1 MTAIALLNSEKEP
14 YVVADTLLSA
24 DGADPHIEKTV
35 WLPALGDTNSE
46 WGDDEDKWH
55 IARLARKTFSVPI
68 SSGLL
73 AFSGQCK
80 EMFEFW
86 SEISEKFHHLQ
97 NYNKTSSITKEL
109 IEQILINS
117 RTSSYFSL
125 LGIVKNNAGSFEPFK
140 HNKYEEIITTNY
152 GKCYVSGSGAGLL
165 KQLILSRD
173 LFITKNSKWLN
184 DLPISAT
191 EELAEYISSEML
203 YQESDIHNGFA
214 TESAIA
220 HYCGGFYEW
229 YSVQLEGTKVLQPRL
244 DIHIKLESDYL
255 TITRLYCSEQR
266 ISATGSQDCY
276 TKKYPLL
283 ISSFSNS
290 FIDIP
295 YSSILACGI
304 SLSIDKAYGALI
316 DSTFDGYE
324 DNPQF
329 QPRKSHVIE
338 GQVADELFGLP
349 MDLKRVRLIIN
360 DGKTVSNK
368 AFIGVDIKASLQ
380 YTDGEFVI
388 NINNEIKEYILSQVS
403 SLG

>member
-35 WLPALGDTNSE
+35 WLPALGDINSE
-46 WGDDEDKWH
+46 WGDDEDKWY
-55 IARLARKTFSVPI
+55 IARLARKTFAVPK

-73 AFSGQCK
+73 AFSGKCK

-86 SEISEKFHHLQ
+86 SDLSEKFHHLQ
-97 NYNKTSSITKEL
+97 YYNKTSSITKEL
-109 IEQILINS
+109 IEQILMNS
-117 RTSSYFSL
+117 KASSYFSL
-125 LGIVKNNAGSFEPFK
+125 LGIVKNNAGNFESFK
-140 HNKYEEIITTNY
+140 HNKYEEIKTNNY
-152 GKCYVSGSGAGLL
+152 GKCYVSGSGADLL
-165 KQLILSRD
+165 KQLIISRD
-173 LFITKNSKWLN
+173 YFITKNSKWLYG
-184 DLPISAT
+184 LPISAT
-191 EELAEYISSEML
+191 EELAEYISSQML
-203 YQESDIHNGFA
+203 YQESDIQNGLSA
-214 TESAIA
+214 GSAIA

-229 YSVQLEGTKVLQPRL
+229 YSVQSKGTKVLQPRL
-244 DIHIKLESDYL
+244 DIHIKLERNHL

-266 ISATGSQDCY
+266 ISTTGSQDCY

-290 FIDIP
+290 FIDIS
-295 YSSILACGI
+295 YSSLLACGI
-304 SLSIDKAYGALI
+304 SLSIDKAYGVLI

-324 DNPQF
+324 NNPHF
-329 QPRKSHVIE
+329 EPRKSHMIE

-349 MDLKRVRLIIN
+349 MELKRVRLIIN
-360 DGKTVSNK
+360 DGKTISNK
-368 AFIGVDIKASLQ
+368 AFIGVDVKASLQ
-380 YTDGEFVI
+380 YIDSKFVI